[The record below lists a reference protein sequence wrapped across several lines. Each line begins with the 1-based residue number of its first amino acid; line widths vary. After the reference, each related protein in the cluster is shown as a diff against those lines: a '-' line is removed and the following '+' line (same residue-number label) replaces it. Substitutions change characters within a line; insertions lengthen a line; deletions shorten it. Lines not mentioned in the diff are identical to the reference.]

1 MSRIAIIG
9 GSGFSSL
16 AAAPVSAGPGIATPF
31 GVTSA
36 PIGQGRLGGRDLLF
50 LPRHGSGH
58 RIPPHEV
65 NYRANIWAL
74 RQAGAEYVVALAAVG
89 GIAPAYGPRVLA
101 VPDQLIDYTYGR
113 DHSFHGGEGGEV
125 VHIDFTQPYCED
137 LRQSLLHAARAA
149 QLDPVDGGT
158 YGATQGP
165 RLETAAEVVRLER
178 DGCDL
183 VGMTGMPEAALA
195 RELGLCYACC
205 AFVVNWAAGK
215 AEGEIQ
221 MAEIEANLV
230 HCGAGVRRWLE
241 AFMETFDLGTRT
253 QRT

>member
-9 GSGFSSL
+9 GSGFSAL
-16 AAAPVSAGPGIATPF
+16 AGAPMPAGPGLSTPF

-36 PIGQGRLGGRDLLF
+36 TIARGSLAGREVLF
-50 LPRHGSGH
+50 LPRHGIGH
-58 RIPPHEV
+58 CIPPHKI

-74 RQAGAEYVVALAAVG
+74 KQAGAEYLVALAAVG
-89 GIAPAYGPRVLA
+89 GIGTAYRPGVLA
-101 VPDQLIDYTYGR
+101 VPRQVIDYTYGR
-113 DHSFHGGEGGEV
+113 DQSFHDGDAGAV
-125 VHIDFTQPYCED
+125 VHIDFTQPYCEN
-137 LRQSLLHAARAA
+137 LREALLRAGRAA
-149 QLDPVDGGT
+149 GLDPIDGGT

-215 AEGEIQ
+215 SQGDILT
-221 MAEIEANLV
+221 AEIEANLV
-230 HCGAGVRRWLE
+230 RCSAGVGRWLA
-241 AFMETFDLGTRT
+241 AFVETFDPDAQT
-253 QRT
+253 QWA